1 MFTSLI
7 SRHNSDLNL
16 GQSIDTQQ
24 GRQYDLGLAV
34 DRSAS
39 SQRAIIIGSRQLLR
53 DTTRDCC
60 QHNLLAPA
68 VLSSDLTDIGNLPF
82 HGQLACG
89 INCRRLEGNVRRL
102 QIGTRNLLDGNGTV
116 LLTSQHILLL
126 TVTERHTIVQQ
137 VNREYSPIVCIG
149 RQRNVKRQQCA
160 FIVKQQVI
168 LLAIYDDT
176 IDMIIVNT
184 TMTAGATPLSTSVAN
199 GQLMIRGTVLGQR
212 NRQLSVRIGN
222 QFERYGDVKLHTR
235 DVALILQGDRQAK
248 CLTCR
253 IFH

>member
-53 DTTRDCC
+53 DTTRNSS

-68 VLSSDLTDIGNLPF
+68 VLSSHFTNISNFPF
-82 HGQLACG
+82 HSQLALR
-89 INCRRLEGNVRRL
+89 INCRRLESHIRRL
-102 QIGTRNLLDGNGTV
+102 QVRTRNLLDSNGTI
-116 LLTSQHILLL
+116 LLTGQHVLLL
-126 TVTERHTIVQQ
+126 TVRERHAIVQQ
-137 VNREYSPIVCIG
+137 IDRERSSIIGIG
-149 RQRNVKRQQCA
+149 RQRNVKRHQCA
-160 FIVKQQVI
+160 LIVKQQVVLI
-168 LLAIYDDT
+168 TVDDDT
-176 IDMIIVNT
+176 VDMIVVDT
-184 TMTAGATPLSTSVAN
+184 TVTASATPLGTSVAN